1 MMPPVV
7 SVVIP
12 SYNRAGCIGE
22 AIDSVL
28 AQTYPDYEIIVVD
41 DGSTDETREVL
52 ARYGDRISYIYQEN
66 AGVSAARNRGIK
78 EARGEWI
85 AFLDS
90 DDEWVPEKL
99 KKQLQCLDRYPDA
112 CGVVCDSEIFAD
124 DAVKRL
130 FELRRVAS
138 DGDPC
143 QLESRPLIRVLDA
156 QFCTPTW
163 VFRKSAISMAGGF
176 DESISLYEDIDFSA
190 RVALEGSWCVV
201 NEPLVRVMR
210 KSACNLSEQHVNDKL
225 RTPRNL
231 ILIYRRLLDSPNLI
245 ARERQLLRKRLAA
258 QHFSLGYEAMRS
270 RSEPYLG
277 HLWQSVSVNFSMKSL
292 VKVVALSLLRANLYG
307 AIISRGRRNRQ
318 GFRRSEV
325 DQAST
330 RA

>member
-1 MMPPVV
+1 MPRPLV

-12 SYNRAGCIGE
+12 TYNRAGCVCD

-28 AQTYPDYEIIVVD
+28 AQSYSDLEIIVVD
-41 DGSTDETREVL
+41 DGSTDETRQLLV
-52 ARYGDRISYIYQEN
+52 RYGDKIRYFYQEN
-66 AGVSAARNRGIK
+66 AGVSSARNRGIK
-78 EARGEWI
+78 EALGEWI

-112 CGVVCDSEIFAD
+112 CGVVCDSEIFAGE
-124 DAVKRL
+124 AVKSL
-130 FELRRVAS
+130 FDLRGLSSKR
-138 DGDPC
+138 DPSW
-143 QLESRPLIRVLDA
+143 LENRPLALLLDV
-156 QFCTPTW
+156 QFFTPSW
-163 VFRKSAISMAGGF
+163 VFSRNAISSAGWF

-277 HLWQSVSVNFSMKSL
+277 HLWQSVLVNFSMKSL
-292 VKVVALSLLRANLYG
+292 VKVVALSLLRADLYG
-307 AIISRGRRNRQ
+307 TIVSRGRRNRQ